1 MQILCFSDIWFYA
14 YVSIIHKGM
23 LMKFTKSYLQTL
35 STDALLQ
42 IAESQGVFL
51 SADITRRLIIGELLD
66 NQEIDGD
73 QDSVDSEAAAS
84 QSDTIALPQSYNVTQ
99 IHVLLRN
106 PMWFF
111 VFWDFHEYLFTKLTH
126 AQNFSHF
133 FLRIHALKSTT
144 SPQSSEYTLPQS
156 ARVLNPP
163 HESMDMCSF
172 DHFDIEIP
180 DHERKRYVHLAFDA
194 HFHRTD
200 LMVCFNDGSEQLLA
214 QSNIIEMHRTI
225 IPQRLCISQNN
236 TNKIM
241 SLSGLLSLKKSH
253 FQNYRQAF

>member
-1 MQILCFSDIWFYA
+1 
-14 YVSIIHKGM
+14 
-23 LMKFTKSYLQTL
+23 MKFTKSYLQTL

-42 IAESQGVFL
+42 IAESQGFFL

-66 NQEIDGD
+66 NQEMDSD
-73 QDSVDSEAAAS
+73 QDSVDPDETAA
-84 QSDTIALPQSYNVTQ
+84 QSDTITLPQSYNVTQ
-99 IHVLLRN
+99 IQVLLRN

-111 VFWDFHEYLFTKLTH
+111 AFWDFHECLFTKLTN
-126 AQNFSHF
+126 AKNFSHF

-144 SPQSSEYTLPQS
+144 ASESSEYASAPCSEVCCTQKVLQPTLDED
-156 ARVLNPP
+156 RKVINPLRG
-163 HESMDMCSF
+163 SINMCSF
-172 DHFDIEIP
+172 DHFDVEIP
-180 DHERKRYVHLAFDA
+180 NHERKRYVYIAFDA

>member
-1 MQILCFSDIWFYA
+1 
-14 YVSIIHKGM
+14 
-23 LMKFTKSYLQTL
+23 MKFTKSYLQTL

-73 QDSVDSEAAAS
+73 QDFADTDTAAS
-84 QSDTIALPQSYNVTQ
+84 QSDMLTLPQSYNVTQ
-99 IHVLLRN
+99 IQVLLRN

-111 VFWDFHEYLFTKLTH
+111 AFWDFHECLFTKLTH
-126 AQNFSHF
+126 AKNFSHF
-133 FLRIHALKSTT
+133 FLRIHALKSTD
-144 SPQSSEYTLPQS
+144 L
-156 ARVLNPP
+156 
-163 HESMDMCSF
+163 HSF
-172 DHFDIEIP
+172 DHFDVEIP
-180 DHERKRYVHLAFDA
+180 NHERKRYVYIAFDA

-200 LMVCFNDGSEQLLA
+200 LMVCFNDSSEQLLA

>member
-73 QDSVDSEAAAS
+73 QDSVGPNAAAS
-84 QSDTIALPQSYNVTQ
+84 QSGAITLPQSYNVTQ
-99 IHVLLRN
+99 IHMLLRN

-111 VFWDFHEYLFTKLTH
+111 TFWDFHEYLFTKLTH

-144 SPQSSEYTLPQS
+144 SRQNAGVS
-156 ARVLNPP
+156 NCP
-163 HESMDMCSF
+163 HESINMCSF

-180 DHERKRYVHLAFDA
+180 NHERTRYVHLAFDA

-214 QSNIIEMHRTI
+214 QSNIIEMQRTI

>member
-1 MQILCFSDIWFYA
+1 
-14 YVSIIHKGM
+14 
-23 LMKFTKSYLQTL
+23 MKFTKSYLQTL

-66 NQEIDGD
+66 NQEIDSD
-73 QDSVDSEAAAS
+73 QNSVDPDTAAS
-84 QSDTIALPQSYNVTQ
+84 QSDTIILPQSYNVTQ

-111 VFWDFHEYLFTKLTH
+111 AFWDFHEALFTKLTR
-126 AQNFSHF
+126 AKNFSHF

-144 SPQSSEYTLPQS
+144 SPQSSAACCSQKVLQPDSIPSISTQEASRL
-156 ARVLNPP
+156 LNPQ
-163 HESMDMCSF
+163 HESIDMCSF
-172 DHFDIEIP
+172 DHFDVEIP
-180 DHERKRYVHLAFDA
+180 NHERKRYVYLAFDA

-200 LMVCFNDGSEQLLA
+200 LMVCFDDGSEQLLA
-214 QSNIIEMHRTI
+214 QSNIIEMQRTV